1 MGWCICCHN
10 QIVIMITIY
19 HNPRCSKSRATLALL
34 ENQGANIRIVEYL
47 KDPPTRKELSTI
59 LSMLGIK
66 ARSLLRT
73 KESVYKSEG
82 LDDKALSEKELISA
96 MVDNPIL
103 MERPIVIANDKAVIG
118 RPPETVLTI
127 I

>member
-1 MGWCICCHN
+1 M
-10 QIVIMITIY
+10 IMITIY

-34 ENQGANIRIVEYL
+34 EKHGANVRIVEYL
-47 KDPPTRKELSTI
+47 KKPPTSKELSAI
-59 LSMLGIK
+59 LSMLSIT

-82 LDDKALSEKELISA
+82 LDDKALSEQDLISA
-96 MVDNPIL
+96 IIKNPIL
-103 MERPIVIANDKAVIG
+103 MERPIVVANNKAIIG
-118 RPPETVLTI
+118 RPPENVLTI